1 MTTFRRLPALAALL
15 LAATVPTI
23 VRADAWDDEQARLDR
38 ACEAAR
44 SEALAPIREEIRE
57 ECLAAG
63 KPTDFCAR
71 DAAGYD
77 GARPGPGRAPLF
89 YDLPECVDAFE
100 HQQSPR
106 RPPE

>member
-1 MTTFRRLPALAALL
+1 MTTYRHLPALAALL
-15 LAATVPTI
+15 LVAAAPTA
-23 VRADAWDDEQARLDR
+23 VRADEWTDEQARLDR
-38 ACEAAR
+38 ACAAAR
-44 SEALAPIREEIRE
+44 AEALGPIREEIRE

-63 KPTDFCAR
+63 KPADFCAR
-71 DAAGYD
+71 DAADYD

>member
-1 MTTFRRLPALAALL
+1 MTTPRPLPALAALL
-15 LAATVPTI
+15 LAATAMADA
-23 VRADAWDDEQARLDR
+23 RADDWTDEQARLDR

-44 SEALAPIREEIRE
+44 AEALAPIREEIRD

-63 KPTDFCAR
+63 KPADFCAR
-71 DAAGYD
+71 DAAAYD